1 MRSQFEERFAIVG
14 LSLLILAG
22 GLYPQPEVES
32 SYKAALHLLEDY
44 HRAGDHGSNKEGS
57 AIGPAAEASPAEA
70 SPDRRVH

>member
-32 SYKAALHLLEDY
+32 SYQAALHLLEDY
-44 HRAGDHGSNKEGS
+44 HRSGDHGLKKEGS
-57 AIGPAAEASPAEA
+57 AIGPADEA